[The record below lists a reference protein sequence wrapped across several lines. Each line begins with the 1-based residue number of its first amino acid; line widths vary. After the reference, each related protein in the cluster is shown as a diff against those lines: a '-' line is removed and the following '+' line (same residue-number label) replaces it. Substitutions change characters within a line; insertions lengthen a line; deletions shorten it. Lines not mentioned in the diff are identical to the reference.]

1 MRNNKIIYN
10 FAADN
15 SAKRVL
21 CLIQIMIDIVET
33 SFFVYDML

>member
-15 SAKRVL
+15 SAKKSVMSYSNNDRH
-21 CLIQIMIDIVET
+21 C
-33 SFFVYDML
+33 